1 MSRRNRAAL
10 GTLLAWLAAA
20 AALPGA
26 SVVTAGYPNS
36 QKQLAYELPATPA
49 PDAEVPAAPLP
60 EAAPAPAPVETVAV
74 TKKAPPQ
81 SRPGTFPATRRDFP
95 VLRAA
100 GWCAAAAR
108 TAVSYA
114 CFWEENGPSTDLF
127 ARRKACIPSA
137 GVVPQ
142 RYASENKFDR
152 NRVFGMADFERMK
165 EAARKAKEAKL
176 AAEGKAAEKTAENGG
191 SEENP
196 LPDSPGTPPRV
207 VHAGANPDSTA
218 TSVSSRTIRVDP
230 NVLLQ
235 YFDDREGIPD
245 VRRDMRFVLPYQAEP
260 PLRMDSSVTYTES
273 GGAPAPAP
281 SGAGT
286 GNGGT
291 SDTSGTGK

>member
-1 MSRRNRAAL
+1 L

-36 QKQLAYELPATPA
+36 QKQLAYDLSATPV

-81 SRPGTFPATRRDFP
+81 PRPGTFPATRRDFP

-100 GWCAAAAR
+100 GWCAAAVR

-114 CFWEENGPSTDLF
+114 CFWEENGPSTDLY

-142 RYASENKFDR
+142 RYASENRFDR
-152 NRVFGMADFERMK
+152 NRIFGMADFERMK

-176 AAEGKAAEKTAENGG
+176 VAEGKAAEAAKAAEEGG
-191 SEENP
+191 PEENP
-196 LPDSPGTPPRV
+196 LPASPGTPPRV
-207 VHAGANPDSTA
+207 VRAGVNTDSTS
-218 TSVSSRTIRVDP
+218 TSASSRTIRVDP

-273 GGAPAPAP
+273 GGAPAVPPASP
-281 SGAGT
+281 EAG
-286 GNGGT
+286 GN
-291 SDTSGTGK
+291 TSGTGK